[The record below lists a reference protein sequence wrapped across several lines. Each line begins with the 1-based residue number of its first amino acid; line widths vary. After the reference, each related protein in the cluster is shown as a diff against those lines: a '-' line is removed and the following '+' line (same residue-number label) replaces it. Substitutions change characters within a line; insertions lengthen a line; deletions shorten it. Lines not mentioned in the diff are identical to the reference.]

1 MDIGDVRR
9 EYIQEALQR
18 ENLLSDPFS
27 QFEIWFKQACSAQ
40 IGDPNAMSLATA
52 SVEGRPTIRTVL
64 LKYFDA
70 QGFVFFT
77 NYQST
82 KARQITENPH
92 VSLLFLWLEL
102 DRQVTVT
109 GRAEKI
115 PTKETLRYFLK
126 RPRGSQL
133 GAWVSSQ
140 SSVISSRTLLEMKFE
155 EVKRKFAEGKIPV
168 PSFWGGYR
176 IRPTEFEFWQGR
188 PNRLHDRFVYRQ
200 TEVGVW
206 RIERLAP

>member
-1 MDIGDVRR
+1 MDIVDVRR
-9 EYIQEALQR
+9 EYVKEALR
-18 ENLLSDPFS
+18 RDNLLSDPFT
-27 QFEIWFKQACSAQ
+27 QFELWFKQACSAQ
-40 IGDPNAMSLATA
+40 MRDPNAMSLATA
-52 SVEGRPTIRTVL
+52 SAEGRPTLRTVL

-82 KARQITENPH
+82 KARQITENPY

-102 DRQVTVT
+102 DRQVTIT

-115 PTKETLRYFLK
+115 PAQESLRYFLK

-133 GAWVSSQ
+133 GAWVSNQ

-155 EVKRKFAEGKIPV
+155 EVKRKFAQGKIPL

-176 IRPTEFEFWQGR
+176 VRPSEFEFWQGR

-200 TEVGVW
+200 TEIGEW
-206 RIERLAP
+206 LIQRLAP

>member
-9 EYIQEALQR
+9 EYIQKALRR
-18 ENLLSDPFS
+18 ENLLSDPFT
-27 QFEIWFKQACSAQ
+27 QFELWFKQACRTQ
-40 IGDPNAMSLATA
+40 MRDPNAMSLATA
-52 SVEGRPTIRTVL
+52 SAEGRPTLRTVL
-64 LKYFDA
+64 LKYFDT

-82 KARQITENPH
+82 KARQITENPY

-102 DRQVTVT
+102 DRQVTIS

-115 PTKETLRYFLK
+115 PTQESLRYFLT

-133 GAWVSSQ
+133 GAWVSNQ

-155 EVKRKFAEGKIPV
+155 EAKRKFAQGKIPL

-176 IRPTEFEFWQGR
+176 VRPSEIEFWQGR

-200 TEVGVW
+200 TEVGEW
-206 RIERLAP
+206 IIQRLAP

>member
-1 MDIGDVRR
+1 MDIVDVRR
-9 EYIQEALQR
+9 EYIQEALRR
-18 ENLLSDPFS
+18 ENLLSDPFT
-27 QFEIWFKQACSAQ
+27 QFELWFKQACSAQ
-40 IGDPNAMSLATA
+40 IRDPNAMSLATA
-52 SVEGRPTIRTVL
+52 SVEGRPTLRTVL

-82 KARQITENPH
+82 KARQITDNPY

-102 DRQVTVT
+102 DRQVTIV

-115 PTKETLRYFLK
+115 PAQESLRYFLT

-133 GAWVSSQ
+133 GAWVSNQ
-140 SSVISSRTLLEMKFE
+140 SSVISSRALLEMKFE
-155 EVKRKFAEGKIPV
+155 EAKRKFAQGKIPL

-176 IRPTEFEFWQGR
+176 VRPSEFEFWQGR

-200 TEVGVW
+200 TEVGEW
-206 RIERLAP
+206 IIQRLAP

>member
-9 EYIQEALQR
+9 EYIQEALRR
-18 ENLLSDPFS
+18 ENLLSDPFT
-27 QFEIWFKQACSAQ
+27 QFELWFKQACSAQ
-40 IGDPNAMSLATA
+40 IRDPNAMSLATA
-52 SVEGRPTIRTVL
+52 SAQGRPTLRTVL
-64 LKYFDA
+64 LKYFDT

-82 KARQITENPH
+82 KARQITENPY

-102 DRQVTVT
+102 DRQVTIV
-109 GRAEKI
+109 GCAEKI
-115 PTKETLRYFLK
+115 PAQESLRYFLT

-133 GAWVSSQ
+133 GAWVSNQ

-155 EVKRKFAEGKIPV
+155 EAKRKFAQGKIPL

-176 IRPTEFEFWQGR
+176 VRPSEFEFWQGR
-188 PNRLHDRFVYRQ
+188 PNRLHDRFIYRQ
-200 TEVGVW
+200 TKVGEW
-206 RIERLAP
+206 LIERLAP